1 VGLGRDFTRLWAA
14 YAISAIGS
22 AVATDAFALIAV
34 LVLSS
39 SVLQVSLLSAL
50 GGAVGAVL
58 ALPLG
63 PWIEFRHKR
72 PVMIAADVGRF
83 VILLTIPVAYAMH
96 GLTYTH
102 LAVVSVLVAMGQIAF
117 LGASGPHLRALVVPD
132 RLTEANGRF
141 ESVQWTSS
149 AVGPPAGGLLM
160 SALGPCVTVIVDA
173 SSYLLSAVG
182 VRSIRAPEPEPPSRT
197 PGRARWREIG
207 EGWRHVFSDGTLRLL
222 FVNTVSVSALIIA
235 MSPVLAVM
243 MLRELHFSPF
253 QYGVSVGVPCVAGV
267 VGARL
272 SRRFARRGKR
282 HVLLGAGV
290 TRVLWLPWLPLVGT
304 GWLGLAAVTVIH
316 TGTVFFMSL
325 FNPVF
330 ATCRIERTRHDRLAR
345 VLTAWSISNN
355 VARAACTLLWGLLA
369 TLTAPRIALG
379 VGAALLLL
387 SVASLPW
394 TAALDEPSTSVKA
407 S

>member
-1 VGLGRDFTRLWAA
+1 MHNVRLSLGNLALFARCCHASVSLAPTVGRFGRERAAGAVGLGRDFTRLWAA
-14 YAISAIGS
+14 YAISTIGS
-22 AVATDAFALIAV
+22 AVATGAFALIAV
-34 LVLSS
+34 LVLASS
-39 SVLQVSLLSAL
+39 ALQVSLLSAL

-83 VILLTIPVAYAMH
+83 LVLLTIPVAYAMH

-102 LAVVSVLVAMGQIAF
+102 LAVVSVLVAMGQVAF

-173 SSYLLSAVG
+173 FSYLLSA
-182 VRSIRAPEPEPPSRT
+182 
-197 PGRARWREIG
+197 
-207 EGWRHVFSDGTLRLL
+207 
-222 FVNTVSVSALIIA
+222 
-235 MSPVLAVM
+235 
-243 MLRELHFSPF
+243 
-253 QYGVSVGVPCVAGV
+253 VGVPCVAGV

-272 SRRFARRGKR
+272 SRRFAQGK
-282 HVLLGAGV
+282 A
-290 TRVLWLPWLPLVGT
+290 P
-304 GWLGLAAVTVIH
+304 
-316 TGTVFFMSL
+316 
-325 FNPVF
+325 
-330 ATCRIERTRHDRLAR
+330 
-345 VLTAWSISNN
+345 
-355 VARAACTLLWGLLA
+355 RAA
-369 TLTAPRIALG
+369 LTAPRLALG
-379 VGAALLLL
+379 AGAALLLL

-394 TAALDEPSTSVKA
+394 TAPLDEPSLQREDTPTRQVY
-407 S
+407 